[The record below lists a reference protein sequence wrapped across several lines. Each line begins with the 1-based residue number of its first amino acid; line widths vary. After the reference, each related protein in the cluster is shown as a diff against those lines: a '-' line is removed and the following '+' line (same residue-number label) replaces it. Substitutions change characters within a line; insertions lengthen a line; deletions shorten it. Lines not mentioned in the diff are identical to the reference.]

1 MGGGGSG
8 GAEAFPPFS
17 GGAVTASCAETIATA
32 KIHGII
38 NSFHMGLQK
47 RITDF
52 IVDSFAGISIIFNQ
66 G

>member
-1 MGGGGSG
+1 M
-8 GAEAFPPFS
+8 
-17 GGAVTASCAETIATA
+17 TLSCAATIATA

-38 NSFHMGLQK
+38 NSFHIGLPK
-47 RITDF
+47 RIMDF